1 MASQMGMKRVV
12 QVAREFGIM
21 DNMGAYLPMA
31 LGAGDTTLLRMTMG
45 HAMLANGAREITP
58 SLVDRVQDRNGK
70 TVYRHEPRQCVGCG
84 EAASGAKPAP
94 PQIVD
99 MRKPFHDPASVY
111 QVVNMMLGV
120 TTRGTA
126 AQLAAL
132 GRPIAG
138 KTGTTNDSR
147 DNWFLGSTPDYTIGI
162 YVGFDEPR
170 TLGDQ
175 ETGGGTSAP
184 VYERIARVVFK
195 DKPPVPFR
203 IPPGVRIVRVDHDS
217 GLPSSGGNSIDE
229 AFKPGTEPNE
239 YGAQGP
245 QTAGSGATIAG
256 DQPWNGAGGG
266 DPNAAT
272 FNREGGAATGF
283 GGGGRRPGLSGT
295 GETY

>member
-1 MASQMGMKRVV
+1 
-12 QVAREFGIM
+12 M

-84 EAASGAKPAP
+84 EAASGKPNP

-99 MRKPFHDPASVY
+99 KRQPFHDPASVY

-126 AQLAAL
+126 GQLAVL

-170 TLGDQ
+170 TLGEQ

-184 VYERIARVVFK
+184 VYERIARVIFK

-217 GLPSSGGNSIDE
+217 GLPSSGANSIDE
-229 AFKPGTEPNE
+229 AFKPGTEPGSGYND
-239 YGAQGP
+239 G
-245 QTAGSGATIAG
+245 TSAGSPLDGSAPFSGI
-256 DQPWNGAGGG
+256 
-266 DPNAAT
+266 DPSAVST
-272 FNREGGAATGF
+272 SDPGSRPT
-283 GGGGRRPGLSGT
+283 RRTTLTGT